1 MRQNSSTLNT
11 LLLVCSGRHYDRVI
25 WKDDRDTAIHLSY
38 IILRSS
44 IIALGRQ
51 LRLLFKA
58 WPAKKQRDISNR
70 WCLCSC
76 NSCL

>member
-1 MRQNSSTLNT
+1 
-11 LLLVCSGRHYDRVI
+11 
-25 WKDDRDTAIHLSY
+25 LSY

-58 WPAKKQRDISNR
+58 WPAKKNR
-70 WCLCSC
+70 EIYLIDDVFSPVIHV
-76 NSCL
+76 